1 MAVAADARELTED
14 ESQFRIEATGALRE
28 PRTRILKHG
37 ETFAV
42 LNQFGDMV
50 GEPGSPD
57 GLYHQD
63 TRFLS
68 QLELRLNGDRPL
80 LLSSNPAEDGSV
92 LPVDLANTDT
102 SAADGSELHRELIYV
117 NRRQFIWRS
126 AYYELL
132 QVRNFDLR
140 RHQVTLSVRF
150 GADFADVFEV
160 RGLKRRRRG
169 KRSAEWLSPDA
180 VVLRYAGLDDIERS
194 TTLQFSPAPARLDR
208 SSAEFVLD
216 LGPGQGCRL
225 ALRAGCDDRA
235 SEDWTVGRCYRGLRD
250 ARHALRASS
259 ARAAAIEGS
268 NTAFNELARRSVADL
283 YMLNTETN
291 TGPYPFAG
299 IPWYST
305 VFGRD
310 GIITALMTLWL
321 DPSIARG
328 VLGLLAA
335 TQATETDPENDAE
348 PGKIL
353 HEMRKGEMARLGEV
367 PFGRYYGTVDA
378 TPLFVMLVGEYFA
391 QTGDLPALRALWP
404 NVTAALNW
412 IDTFGDPDQDGF
424 VEYHRRSVSGLDNQG
439 WKDSADAIFHSDGSL
454 AQGPIALCEV
464 QGYVFAAKR
473 HAAALARALGETVT
487 AARLDSEAETLRL
500 AFEAAFWCDELSTY
514 ALALDG
520 AKRPCRVIASNA
532 GHALLTGIAAPERAA
547 CVAATLMRVGS
558 FSGWGIRTV
567 ALSAAR
573 YNPISYHNG
582 SIWPHDNALIAL
594 GLARYG
600 HKEAALRVFTG
611 LFDAATHWDPRRLP
625 ELFCGFARRHTAPTM
640 YPVACSPQAWASASV
655 FALVQASL
663 GLKFDHGAGEIR
675 FEHPMLPGFLEHL
688 HVRQLRLGDAVADV
702 MLHRFDGEVAATVT
716 RREGQVR
723 VVVVH

>member
-1 MAVAADARELTED
+1 MAVSASQHTED
-14 ESQFRIEATGALRE
+14 KSQFRIEATGAFRE
-28 PRTRILKHG
+28 PRTRILKYG

-42 LNQFGDMV
+42 LNQFGDIV
-50 GEPGSPD
+50 GDSGSPD

-80 LLSSNPAEDGSV
+80 LLSSNPAEDSSV

-102 SAADGSELHRELIYV
+102 AAADGSILHRELIYL

-140 RHQVTLSVRF
+140 GHTVTLSLGF
-150 GADFADVFEV
+150 AADFLDVFEV
-160 RGLKRRRRG
+160 RGQKRARRG
-169 KRSAEWLSPDA
+169 KRTAERVSDDTVA
-180 VVLRYAGLDDIERS
+180 LRYAGLDGIERV
-194 TTLQFSPAPARLDR
+194 TTLRFSATPTQLDK
-208 SSAEFVLD
+208 SGAQFVLP
-216 LGPGQGCRL
+216 LRPGEWCRL
-225 ALRAGCDDRA
+225 ALRVGCNDAGSDDWNVRRFYRA
-235 SEDWTVGRCYRGLRD
+235 LRD

-259 ARAAAIEGS
+259 GRAASIEGS
-268 NTAFNELARRSVADL
+268 NAVFNELARRSVADL
-283 YMLNTETN
+283 YMLATDTDQ
-291 TGPYPFAG
+291 GPYPYAG

-310 GIITALMTLWL
+310 GIVTALMTLWL
-321 DPSIARG
+321 DPAIAKG
-328 VLGLLAA
+328 VLGFLAE
-335 TQATETDPENDAE
+335 TQATERDEERDAQ

-367 PFGRYYGTVDA
+367 PFGCYYGTIDA
-378 TPLFVMLVGEYFA
+378 TPLYVMLVGEYFA
-391 QTGDLPALRALWP
+391 RTGDLDTVRRLWP
-404 NVTAALNW
+404 NVMGALRW
-412 IDTFGDPDQDGF
+412 IDTDGDPDADGF
-424 VEYHRRSVSGLDNQG
+424 IEYRKQSASGLDNQG
-439 WKDSADAIFHSDGSL
+439 WKDSADAIFHADGSL
-454 AQGPIALCEV
+454 ARGPIALCEV

-473 HAAALARALGETVT
+473 HAANLARVLGEVET
-487 AARLDSEAETLRL
+487 AARLEGEAEALRQQ
-500 AFEAAFWCDELSTY
+500 FEAAFWCEELSTY

-520 AKRPCRVIASNA
+520 EKRPCRVIASNA

-547 CVAATLMRVGS
+547 RVAETLMRVGS

-567 ALSAAR
+567 AISAAR

-582 SIWPHDNALIAL
+582 SVWPHDNALIAH

-600 HKEAALRVFTG
+600 HKEAALRVFGG
-611 LFDAATHWDPRRLP
+611 LFNAVSYWDPRRLP
-625 ELFCGFARRHTAPTM
+625 ELFCGFARRNTAPTM

-655 FALVQASL
+655 FALVQGSL

-675 FEHPMLPGFLEHL
+675 FEYPMLPGFLEYL
-688 HVRQLRLGDAVADV
+688 HVRGLRLGEAVADV
-702 MLHRFDGEVAATVT
+702 TLHRFGGEVAATVT